1 LQQHTPN
8 TCPFNRLVYVISS
21 EGTPLVKRILKLV
34 NEINTEALGL
44 QDLPKDV
51 LPAALS
57 TYKLTK

>member
-1 LQQHTPN
+1 MW
-8 TCPFNRLVYVISS
+8 
-21 EGTPLVKRILKLV
+21 TPLVKRILKLV
-34 NEINTEALGL
+34 NEVNTEALGL